1 MSNAN
6 EKTFQERDRLERKP
20 LVDKVCYLVDN
31 LPEDDRFCLALNG
44 AWGSGK
50 TFVLNML
57 EEEFSK
63 HEEYFVVKYNAW
75 KNSFYHDPLI
85 AILYSIID
93 SVKEQLDLA
102 EDKKRK
108 SERVLK
114 KLSNDFKKV
123 WNAEIKDRLLNT
135 KEFRAAYMGYCFVRY
150 LYELTKVAKFD
161 LHKHQKFEDFV
172 SYQSLLNDIQKVLN
186 EFTGYQFC
194 VGKQTKLIIL
204 VDEIDRCLPNEQLVI
219 LERLHHLFDI
229 KNCAVIVAINKNTII
244 SVLQTQQGCDGKE
257 YLKKFFQHNFYV
269 STQWQKMLNKG
280 LVDVVEFIGNGR
292 NINICITEE
301 EISFLSQYIAGIYA
315 KQEYT
320 RSIKKN
326 MESRSIVEYLT
337 KVKEVLIN
345 IDEEINVC
353 YLWLVCVLMFY
364 RTNYGHEYS
373 TLQAGKEQR
382 IFDDAFV
389 NPVKDFNLLGGIT
402 CVYEGYVQEQHY
414 RCTCYRNDT
423 LNQINYLYN
432 YVRTRTS
439 DKAAFLEDLF
449 KNRMSLK
456 VEWGKD
462 IVDRII
468 QIIGNYSE

>member
-1 MSNAN
+1 MTDTN
-6 EKTFQERDRLERKP
+6 EKSFQERDRLERKP
-20 LVDKVCYLVDN
+20 LVDKICYLVDN
-31 LPEDDRFCLALNG
+31 LPKDDHFCLALNG
-44 AWGSGK
+44 EWGSGK

-63 HEEYFVVKYNAW
+63 HEEYFVVKYDAW

-93 SVKEQLDLA
+93 SLKEQLDLA

-108 SERVLK
+108 CERVLK
-114 KLSNDFKKV
+114 KLFKDVKKA
-123 WNAEIKDRLLNT
+123 WDQELKKKLMKLPG
-135 KEFRAAYMGYCFVRY
+135 FCAAYMGYCVVRY
-150 LYELTKVAKFD
+150 LYELTKAAKFD

-172 SYQSLLNDIQKVLN
+172 SYQSLLKDIQKALN
-186 EFTGYQFC
+186 DFTECKFC
-194 VGKQTKLIIL
+194 DGKQTKLIIL

-229 KNCAVIVAINKNTII
+229 KNCAVIVAINKSMTANAFH
-244 SVLQTQQGCDGKE
+244 TQQGCDGQE
-257 YLKKFFQHNFYV
+257 YLKKIFQHNFYV

-292 NINICITEE
+292 NINICMTEE
-301 EISFLSQYIAGIYA
+301 EIGFPGQYIAGIYA

-364 RTNYGHEYS
+364 RTHYGHEYS

-389 NPVKDFNLLGGIT
+389 NPVKDFNLLGG
-402 CVYEGYVQEQHY
+402 Y
-414 RCTCYRNDT
+414 RVFMKDMYKSNIIDA
-423 LNQINYLYN
+423 LAIEM
-432 YVRTRTS
+432 TR
-439 DKAAFLEDLF
+439 
-449 KNRMSLK
+449 
-456 VEWGKD
+456 
-462 IVDRII
+462 
-468 QIIGNYSE
+468 